1 MVVED
6 RMTALNRR
14 NLLAGSVITLSAPA
28 FGRNSPE
35 PEKRYHSDYF
45 SFIGSDAQG
54 TVYLAHD
61 NNRGQTGDR
70 FFADHWIMMWAD
82 GQGVVPIVGSQ
93 HYPNPGKLLEYIPDS
108 ENFQFRGSI
117 ADGMRMMSASNEID
131 MTVEGLKPI
140 LRRQQLDDD
149 YWIGAAAATMKW
161 KGRMLRGRVIFESI
175 ARKGYN
181 RFTSDFG
188 ANWNNFNGLYLLTEE
203 GGDVYLRYHEKVTP
217 GVPRESGMAT
227 LERDGVLTDIDFRIT
242 ESRAHENRAYRW
254 PTKWSVDF
262 THNNARWQLAG
273 ETKALEIVADW
284 DRGGFAMS
292 VINGQI
298 AKADGSA
305 RRNFKGWAELLI

>member
-1 MVVED
+1 
-6 RMTALNRR
+6 MTALDRR
-14 NLLAGSVITLSAPA
+14 NLLAGSMFTLAAPA
-28 FGRNSPE
+28 FGQTAPPAALE

-70 FFADHWIMMWAD
+70 FFADHWIMMWAE
-82 GQGVVPIVGSQ
+82 GSGVVPIIGSA

-117 ADGMRMMSASNEID
+117 AGGMRMMSASNDID
-131 MTVEGLKPI
+131 MMVEGLTPI
-140 LRRQQLDDD
+140 LRRQQPGND

-161 KGRMLRGRVIFESI
+161 KGRTLKGRVIFEFI
-175 ARKGYN
+175 AREGFN

-188 ANWNNFNGLYLLTEE
+188 ANWNNFNGLYLLTDD
-203 GGDVYLRYHEKVTP
+203 GRDIYLRYHDKVTP

-227 LERDGVLTDIDFRIT
+227 LERNGVMSDIAFTIT
-242 ESRAHENRAYRW
+242 ESRAQENRTYRW
-254 PTKWSVDF
+254 PTKWAVDF
-262 THNNARWQLAG
+262 THAGSRWSLSG

-292 VINGQI
+292 VISGEVM
-298 AKADGSA
+298 KADGSG
-305 RRNFKGWAELLI
+305 RRTFKGWAELLI